1 MSGGRK
7 VPGYAGRKD
16 DKVKKHEVWPGV
28 LLDTSTVH
36 VVHGVIKPLNAPA
49 EKASK

>member
-16 DKVKKHEVWPGV
+16 EKVKKHEVWAGV
-28 LLDTSTVH
+28 LLDPTTVH
-36 VVHGVIKPLNAPA
+36 VVHGVIKPLNAP
-49 EKASK
+49 EKEAK